1 MEKNKKRRH
10 FICEKFPVL
19 AMVLSI
25 FCITVL
31 ISILDELSEWV
42 SGGNTAIYHI
52 LAALVAFVLLLIIE
66 LWFKP
71 DYKGSIKSNT
81 PIVQIMSLLIL
92 FIIYWGIN
100 FILSFITGT
109 LIFKPTLESLGMALN
124 AGMSEEIM
132 FRAVTIP
139 IGLHFIKSEKRVTLT
154 WIITSIIFG
163 VVHLV
168 NIQGGGA
175 ISVIIVQ
182 AIATTFMGIYFA
194 SLFMCTGN
202 ILIPIIIHSVWDY
215 YCFVTDGTLE
225 NGIMMQSS
233 VDVPLIIACSINI
246 VIGIL
251 SIMYIQKNQTSIKQI
266 WDEKW
271 IRKEI

>member
-1 MEKNKKRRH
+1 MEKNKKRSH
-10 FICEKFPVL
+10 LICEKIPVL
-19 AMVLSI
+19 AMILSI
-25 FCITVL
+25 LCITVL
-31 ISILDELSEWV
+31 ISILDELSKWV

-71 DYKGSIKSNT
+71 DYKGSIKSNA
-81 PIVQIMSLLIL
+81 PIGQIGSLLIL

-124 AGMSEEIM
+124 AGVSEEIM

-139 IGLHFIKSEKRVTLT
+139 IGLHFIKSEKRVTWT

-233 VDVPLIIACSINI
+233 VDVPLIIACTINI
-246 VIGIL
+246 IIGIL
-251 SIMYIQKNQTSIKQI
+251 SIIYIQKNQNSIKQI
-266 WDEKW
+266 WNEKW